1 MKEWRDI
8 SDPENRIYKGALIH
22 WNHSKPGDCDMIVLR
37 LSNPMG
43 LYTRPVRDSDSKLM
57 QKMAQNLGGLLP
69 CESDDIGAVYCP
81 ENLVV
86 HFQYLDGTESN
97 GRAIDVTVIETN
109 KSDVCKFEDTK

>member
-57 QKMAQNLGGLLP
+57 QKMAQNLGG
-69 CESDDIGAVYCP
+69 
-81 ENLVV
+81 
-86 HFQYLDGTESN
+86 TESN